1 MAEATAE
8 YGRVA
13 GMALPLIMA
22 PVTFIGALSVV
33 LVPDVAELRAK
44 GNMDAVRS
52 KMSTSLLFS
61 VVIASL
67 FFALYLPLGQSLG
80 QLLFKDSE
88 AGKFVSYCSLMLFPI
103 ATAQSTTP
111 MLNSLGKERITLL
124 STVVGAIAMIPCI
137 LFMPKYIGIYAM
149 ALSTGLCFLLIAII
163 NLVILKKEVGS
174 FVNHK
179 KNLPLILLSIP
190 LAVTGLLGAKLLCRY
205 ADYITAI
212 VVVGVYILFFFFLII
227 SAFNVVDVTACIK
240 MLTPQKASKAAVKSA
255 SKPHKK
261 RVKTRKKP
269 NANGTKWCKNTRKN
283 IAATNAEVQV

>member
-1 MAEATAE
+1 
-8 YGRVA
+8 
-13 GMALPLIMA
+13 
-22 PVTFIGALSVV
+22 
-33 LVPDVAELRAK
+33 
-44 GNMDAVRS
+44 
-52 KMSTSLLFS
+52 
-61 VVIASL
+61 
-67 FFALYLPLGQSLG
+67 
-80 QLLFKDSE
+80 
-88 AGKFVSYCSLMLFPI
+88 
-103 ATAQSTTP
+103 

-190 LAVTGLLGAKLLCRY
+190 LAVTGLFGAKLLCRY

-255 SKPHKK
+255 SKLHKK
-261 RVKTRKKP
+261 HVKTRKKP
-269 NANGTKWCKNTRKN
+269 NGNGTKGCKNTRKN
-283 IAATNAEVQV
+283 VAATNAEVQV